1 MSAVGVTLPSLCI
14 ALVDTSFARG
24 FAVLKPNNALRATLN
39 TIIDGVGLASGYPI
53 NWNRVRHNNKR
64 RQGRRCQ

>member
-24 FAVLKPNNALRATLN
+24 FAVLKPNNALRATLDSIKN
-39 TIIDGVGLASGYPI
+39 QVSLRLGLSLS
-53 NWNRVRHNNKR
+53 WNRKHHNNLRKR
-64 RQGRRCQ
+64 GHRG